1 MSRTAYGEKALLL
14 PRCRIATRP
23 AILSRPGYSETG
35 HGERGNRVSAVEA
48 VGGRAVADVLETDE
62 ARGLLEAAQH
72 AGSVNADDIALALDE
87 LELDTAQIEDF
98 YHALDELQIE
108 VVAGVEDEDEPVF
121 DEETREVSTDSLQLF
136 LKDIGRVELLTAA
149 QEVELA
155 KRIER
160 GDHRAKQQMVEANL
174 RLVVSIA
181 KKYRNQG
188 LPFLDLIQEGT
199 IGLVR
204 AAEKFDY
211 RKGFK
216 FSTYATWWIRQAVA
230 RALAD
235 KARTIRM
242 PVHVVEKLNK
252 IVRAE
257 RKLRAELGREPA
269 STEIG
274 RELDL
279 TVDEVE
285 QIRRS
290 AQTPVSLE
298 KPVGDEE
305 ESEFGHFLTDETV
318 PLPDE
323 AAEVTLRKETLR
335 KILGS
340 LAPRERRVLELRYGL
355 DGQHP
360 RTLDEVGRTF
370 NVTRE
375 RIRQIENQSLKKLRA
390 LAEAQRLREVA

>member
-1 MSRTAYGEKALLL
+1 
-14 PRCRIATRP
+14 
-23 AILSRPGYSETG
+23 
-35 HGERGNRVSAVEA
+35 
-48 VGGRAVADVLETDE
+48 
-62 ARGLLEAAQH
+62 
-72 AGSVNADDIALALDE
+72 
-87 LELDTAQIEDF
+87 
-98 YHALDELQIE
+98 
-108 VVAGVEDEDEPVF
+108 
-121 DEETREVSTDSLQLF
+121 
-136 LKDIGRVELLTAA
+136 
-149 QEVELA
+149 
-155 KRIER
+155 
-160 GDHRAKQQMVEANL
+160 MVEANL

-181 KKYRNQG
+181 KRYRNQG

-252 IVRAE
+252 IARSE
-257 RKLRAELGREPA
+257 RKLRAELGREPT
-269 STEIG
+269 SFEIG

-279 TVDEVE
+279 MPDEVE

-305 ESEFGHFLTDETV
+305 ESEFGHFLKDDSA
-318 PLPDE
+318 PAPDE
-323 AAEVTLRKETLR
+323 EAETAMRKEAL
-335 KILGS
+335 KKVLS
-340 LAPRERRVLELRYGL
+340 MLSPRERAVLELRYGL
-355 DGQHP
+355 DGKPP

-390 LAEAQRLREVA
+390 LADSQTLRDAAA

>member
-1 MSRTAYGEKALLL
+1 V
-14 PRCRIATRP
+14 
-23 AILSRPGYSETG
+23 SEQ
-35 HGERGNRVSAVEA
+35 GERARPSTIAE
-48 VGGRAVADVLETDE
+48 VLETDE
-62 ARGLLEAAQH
+62 AKGLLEAGRE
-72 AGSVNADDIALALDE
+72 AGTLNTEEIALALGE
-87 LELDTAQIEDF
+87 LELDAAQIDDF
-98 YHALDELQIE
+98 YHALEEQQIE
-108 VVAGVEDEDEPVF
+108 VVDGRAEEERPVEQPH
-121 DEETREVSTDSLQLF
+121 TREVTTDSLQLF
-136 LKDIGRVELLTAA
+136 LKDIGKVDLLTAA

-160 GDHRAKQQMVEANL
+160 GEHRAKQEMVEANL

-204 AAEKFDY
+204 AAEKFDH

-242 PVHVVEKLNK
+242 PTHIVEQLNG
-252 IVRAE
+252 IFRSE
-257 RKLRAELGREPA
+257 NRLRAELGHEP
-269 STEIG
+269 SSYEIG
-274 RELDL
+274 LDVELSPE
-279 TVDEVE
+279 EVE

-290 AQTPVSLE
+290 SQAPLSLE

-305 ESEFGHFLTDETV
+305 ESEFGHFLADETE

-323 AAEVTLRKETLR
+323 VAEVEMQKAKLRVMLSTLPGRQ
-335 KILGS
+335 
-340 LAPRERRVLELRYGL
+340 RRVLELRYGL
-355 DGQHP
+355 GGEPP
-360 RTLDEVGRTF
+360 RTLEEIAPVF
-370 NVTRE
+370 NVSRE
-375 RIRQIENQSLKKLRA
+375 RIRQIEKDGLDELKMLASRQKLDRD
-390 LAEAQRLREVA
+390 L

>member
-1 MSRTAYGEKALLL
+1 MSAGYDQAVIASEEDEAGVREDDTSQEPEIDGEAVYEALDAL
-14 PRCRIATRP
+14 
-23 AILSRPGYSETG
+23 
-35 HGERGNRVSAVEA
+35 AVEDA
-48 VGGRAVADVLETDE
+48 
-62 ARGLLEAAQH
+62 
-72 AGSVNADDIALALDE
+72 
-87 LELDTAQIEDF
+87 
-98 YHALDELQIE
+98 
-108 VVAGVEDEDEPVF
+108 
-121 DEETREVSTDSLQLF
+121 DEEPEEFEVSTDSLQLF
-136 LKDIGRVELLTAA
+136 LKDVGKVDLLTAA

-160 GDHRAKQQMVEANL
+160 GDHRAKQEMVEANL

-181 KKYRNQG
+181 KRYRNQG

-252 IVRAE
+252 IMRTE
-257 RKLRAELGREPA
+257 RKLRAERGREP
-269 STEIG
+269 SSEEIAA
-274 RELDL
+274 ELDL
-279 TVDEVE
+279 TIDEVD
-285 QIRRS
+285 QIRRTS
-290 AQTPVSLE
+290 QTPVSLE

-305 ESEFGHFLTDETV
+305 ESEFGHFIEDENV

-323 AAEVTLRKETLR
+323 AADTVLRNEALTRALR
-335 KILGS
+335 MLGE
-340 LAPRERRVLELRYGL
+340 RERRVLEMRYGL
-355 DGQHP
+355 NGEQP

-390 LAEAQRLREVA
+390 LAESQKLKDVA

>member
-1 MSRTAYGEKALLL
+1 MTAQQVASKNEA
-14 PRCRIATRP
+14 
-23 AILSRPGYSETG
+23 
-35 HGERGNRVSAVEA
+35 AVP
-48 VGGRAVADVLETDE
+48 DVLLTDE
-62 ARGLLEAAQH
+62 AKTLLETGRAA
-72 AGSVNADDIALALDE
+72 GKLTTDEIALALDE
-87 LELDTAQIEDF
+87 LELEPGQAEEF
-98 YHALDELQIE
+98 YAALDEAQIE
-108 VVAGVEDEDEPVF
+108 VVDATQDDEPEL
-121 DEETREVSTDSLQLF
+121 DEQPAEVSTDTLQLF
-136 LKDIGRVELLTAA
+136 LKDIGKVPLLTAA

-160 GDHRAKQQMVEANL
+160 GDHSAKQAMVEANL

-181 KKYRNQG
+181 KRYRNQG

-204 AAEKFDY
+204 AAEKFDH

-242 PVHVVEKLNK
+242 PVHIVEKLNK
-252 IVRAE
+252 IVRSE
-257 RKLRAELGREPA
+257 RKLRAEFGREPT
-269 STEIG
+269 SSEIAIDV
-274 RELDL
+274 EL
-279 TVDEVE
+279 TTDEVE

-290 AQTPVSLE
+290 SQAPVSLE

-305 ESEFGHFLTDETV
+305 ESEFGHFLTDEND

-323 AAEVTLRKETLR
+323 VAEVEMRKATLQRVLGTL
-335 KILGS
+335 S
-340 LAPRERRVLELRYGL
+340 ARERRVLELRYGL
-355 DGQHP
+355 NGEHP
-360 RTLDEVGRTF
+360 RTLDEVGKTF

-390 LAEAQRLREVA
+390 LADALALRDVA

>member
-1 MSRTAYGEKALLL
+1 MAEGRGNGAGAVTPLEEDAAKALIRQGQDAGFLTQEE
-14 PRCRIATRP
+14 IA
-23 AILSRPGYSETG
+23 LG
-35 HGERGNRVSAVEA
+35 
-48 VGGRAVADVLETDE
+48 LDE
-62 ARGLLEAAQH
+62 LDLEAAQI
-72 AGSVNADDIALALDE
+72 DEFYQALEELHIEVLEEAPARDEAALD
-87 LELDTAQIEDF
+87 LEPGAHD
-98 YHALDELQIE
+98 
-108 VVAGVEDEDEPVF
+108 
-121 DEETREVSTDSLQLF
+121 VSTDALQLF
-136 LKDIGRVELLTAA
+136 LKDIGKVPLLTAA
-149 QEVELA
+149 QEVELS

-181 KKYRNQG
+181 KNYRNQG

-204 AAEKFDY
+204 AAEKFDH

-252 IVRAE
+252 ISRAE
-257 RKLRAELGREPA
+257 RKLLAELGHDPTAEEIA
-269 STEIG
+269 SEL
-274 RELDL
+274 ELDRE
-279 TVDEVE
+279 EVE

-290 AQTPVSLE
+290 AQAPVSLE

-305 ESEFGHFLTDETV
+305 ESEFGHFLADQSAA
-318 PLPDE
+318 LPEE
-323 AAEVTLRKETLR
+323 AAETQLRKETLER
-335 KILGS
+335 ILGALS
-340 LAPRERRVLELRYGL
+340 PRERRVLELRYGL

-375 RIRQIENQSLKKLRA
+375 RVRQIENQSLKKLQA
-390 LAEAQRLREVA
+390 LAESQKLREVAA

>member
-1 MSRTAYGEKALLL
+1 VSVTETAVVEV
-14 PRCRIATRP
+14 
-23 AILSRPGYSETG
+23 
-35 HGERGNRVSAVEA
+35 RVA
-48 VGGRAVADVLETDE
+48 VLETEE
-62 ARGLLEAAQH
+62 AKHLLEAGRE
-72 AGSVNADDIALALDE
+72 AGSLSADEITLALDE
-87 LELDTAQIEDF
+87 LDLDAAHIDDF
-98 YHALDELQIE
+98 YQALDELQIE
-108 VVAGVEDEDEPVF
+108 VVAA
-121 DEETREVSTDSLQLF
+121 EEEEVVAEEVDAQEVSTDALQLF
-136 LKDIGRVELLTAA
+136 LKDVGRVDLLTAA

-160 GDHRAKQQMVEANL
+160 GDHRAKQEMVEANL

-181 KKYRNQG
+181 KRYRNQG

-252 IVRAE
+252 IVRSE
-257 RKLRAELGREPA
+257 RKLRAELGREPNA
-269 STEIG
+269 VEIA
-274 RELDL
+274 RDLELL
-279 TVDEVE
+279 PDEVE
-285 QIRRS
+285 QISRTS
-290 AQTPVSLE
+290 QSPVSLE

-305 ESEFGHFLTDETV
+305 ESEFGHFITDETV
-318 PLPDE
+318 PLPED
-323 AAEVTLRKETLR
+323 AAEVTLRKETLE
-335 KILGS
+335 KILS
-340 LAPRERRVLELRYGL
+340 QLSQRERRVLELRYGL
-355 DGQHP
+355 NGEHP
-360 RTLDEVGRTF
+360 RTLDEVGRAF

-390 LAEAQRLREVA
+390 LAESQKLRDVA

>member
-1 MSRTAYGEKALLL
+1 M
-14 PRCRIATRP
+14 
-23 AILSRPGYSETG
+23 SET
-35 HGERGNRVSAVEA
+35 
-48 VGGRAVADVLETDE
+48 VGVTVRAIGIAELLETEE
-62 ARGLLEAAQH
+62 AKGLLESAQASGALTTDEI
-72 AGSVNADDIALALDE
+72 AGALDDLD
-87 LELDTAQIEDF
+87 LEPGVLDDF
-98 YHALDELQIE
+98 FHALDELQIE
-108 VVAGVEDEDEPVF
+108 IVGRAAAADDDEDLEAA
-121 DEETREVSTDSLQLF
+121 REVSTDALQLF
-136 LKDIGRVELLTAA
+136 LKDIGKVDLLTAA

-188 LPFLDLIQEGT
+188 LAFLDLIQEGT

-204 AAEKFDY
+204 AAEKFDH

-235 KARTIRM
+235 KSRTIRM

-252 IVRAE
+252 IGRSE
-257 RKLRAELGREPA
+257 RKLRAELGCEPNA
-269 STEIG
+269 AQIALD
-274 RELDL
+274 LDL
-279 TVDEVE
+279 TIDEVE
-285 QIRRS
+285 AIRRS

-305 ESEFGHFLTDETV
+305 ESELGHFLTDESQL
-318 PLPDE
+318 LPEE
-323 AAEVTLRKETLR
+323 AVEETLR
-335 KILGS
+335 KDALLRILGS
-340 LAPRERRVLELRYGL
+340 LSSRERRVLELRYGL

-360 RTLDEVGRTF
+360 QTLDEVGRAF

-390 LAEAQRLREVA
+390 LADARALREVA

>member
-1 MSRTAYGEKALLL
+1 DELDLDAAQVDDFYRALEEAQVEVVNE
-14 PRCRIATRP
+14 PEDKEEAP
-23 AILSRPGYSETG
+23 
-35 HGERGNRVSAVEA
+35 AVEA
-48 VGGRAVADVLETDE
+48 
-62 ARGLLEAAQH
+62 
-72 AGSVNADDIALALDE
+72 
-87 LELDTAQIEDF
+87 
-98 YHALDELQIE
+98 
-108 VVAGVEDEDEPVF
+108 
-121 DEETREVSTDSLQLF
+121 REISTDSLQLF
-136 LKDIGRVELLTAA
+136 LKDIGKVDLLTAA

-160 GDHRAKQQMVEANL
+160 GDHSAKQEMVEANL

-181 KKYRNQG
+181 KRYRNQG

-204 AAEKFDY
+204 AAEKFDH

-252 IVRAE
+252 IVRSE

-269 STEIG
+269 ATEIAFDTG
-274 RELDL
+274 L

-285 QIRRS
+285 QIRRT

-298 KPVGDEE
+298 KPVGDDE
-305 ESEFGHFLTDETV
+305 ESEFGHFITDETS
-318 PLPDE
+318 PLPE
-323 AAEVTLRKETLR
+323 EVAAVTLRCEQLARILKTL
-335 KILGS
+335 S
-340 LAPRERRVLELRYGL
+340 YRERRVLELRYGL
-355 DGQHP
+355 NGEHP
-360 RTLDEVGRTF
+360 QTLDEVGRAF

-390 LAEAQRLREVA
+390 HADALRDVA

>member
-1 MSRTAYGEKALLL
+1 
-14 PRCRIATRP
+14 
-23 AILSRPGYSETG
+23 LSQVQAAPK
-35 HGERGNRVSAVEA
+35 RVH
-48 VGGRAVADVLETDE
+48 DVLDTDE
-62 ARGLLEAAQH
+62 ARALLESARES
-72 AGSVNADDIALALDE
+72 GSLTAEEIALAFDDFD
-87 LELDTAQIEDF
+87 LEAGQLADVFQAFEEQQIE
-98 YHALDELQIE
+98 I
-108 VVAGVEDEDEPVF
+108 VAPAGAEDEVEIK
-121 DEETREVSTDSLQLF
+121 TRALEASTDSLQLF
-136 LKDIGRVELLTAA
+136 LKDIGRVDLLTAA

-160 GDHRAKQQMVEANL
+160 GEHRAKQEMIEANL

-181 KKYRNQG
+181 KRYRNQG

-252 IVRAE
+252 IVRSE
-257 RKLRAELGREPA
+257 RKLRAELGREPTA
-269 STEIG
+269 AEIAKD
-274 RELDL
+274 LDIAP
-279 TVDEVE
+279 DEVE

-290 AQTPVSLE
+290 SQTPVSLE

-305 ESEFGHFLTDETV
+305 ESEFGHFITDESA

-323 AAEVTLRKETLR
+323 VAETTLRRETLER
-335 KILGS
+335 ILHKLS
-340 LAPRERRVLELRYGL
+340 MRERQVLILRYGL

-360 RTLDEVGRTF
+360 RTLDAVGRTF

-375 RIRQIENQSLKKLRA
+375 RIRQIENQTLKKLRA
-390 LAEAQRLREVA
+390 LADAQILREVA

>member
-1 MSRTAYGEKALLL
+1 MSHSAYGDWPGQLAQCGIATTPVHEGGTEVSATQEAAAPRAVVDLLETDDAKALLEAGREAGHL
-14 PRCRIATRP
+14 SADEIA
-23 AILSRPGYSETG
+23 
-35 HGERGNRVSAVEA
+35 V
-48 VGGRAVADVLETDE
+48 
-62 ARGLLEAAQH
+62 
-72 AGSVNADDIALALDE
+72 ALDE
-87 LELDTAQIEDF
+87 LDLEPAQIDDF
-98 YHALDELQIE
+98 YHALEELQIE
-108 VVAGVEDEDEPVF
+108 VVAEVEEDEQPAEEP
-121 DEETREVSTDSLQLF
+121 REVSTDALQLF
-136 LKDIGRVELLTAA
+136 LKDIGKVDLLTAA

-160 GDHRAKQQMVEANL
+160 GDHGAKQEMVEANL

-252 IVRAE
+252 IVRSE
-257 RKLRAELGREPA
+257 RKLRAELGREPTA
-269 STEIG
+269 VEIG
-274 RELDL
+274 RDLDL
-279 TVDEVE
+279 SPDEVE
-285 QIRRS
+285 HIRRS

-298 KPVGDEE
+298 KPVGDED
-305 ESEFGHFLTDETV
+305 ESEFGHFITDENL

-323 AAEVTLRKETLR
+323 EAEITLRKETLR
-335 KILGS
+335 KILGTLS
-340 LAPRERRVLELRYGL
+340 SRERQVLELRYGL

-390 LAEAQRLREVA
+390 LADAIKLRDVA

>member
-1 MSRTAYGEKALLL
+1 
-14 PRCRIATRP
+14 
-23 AILSRPGYSETG
+23 LSQVQAEPK
-35 HGERGNRVSAVEA
+35 RVD
-48 VGGRAVADVLETDE
+48 DVLDTDE
-62 ARGLLEAAQH
+62 ARALLESGRES
-72 AGSVNADDIALALDE
+72 GSVTAEEVAVAFDDFDLEAGQLDDVFQALEEQQIEIVAQNADDEEEPEARQR
-87 LELDTAQIEDF
+87 TIE
-98 YHALDELQIE
+98 
-108 VVAGVEDEDEPVF
+108 
-121 DEETREVSTDSLQLF
+121 TSTDSLQLF
-136 LKDIGRVELLTAA
+136 LKDIGRVDLLTAA

-160 GDHRAKQQMVEANL
+160 GDHRAKQEMIEANL

-181 KKYRNQG
+181 KRYRNQG

-252 IVRAE
+252 IVRSE
-257 RKLRAELGREPA
+257 RKLRAELGREPSA
-269 STEIG
+269 TEIG
-274 RELDL
+274 HDLDL
-279 TVDEVE
+279 AAEEVE

-290 AQTPVSLE
+290 SQTPVSLE

-305 ESEFGHFLTDETV
+305 ESEFGHFITDESA

-323 AAEVTLRKETLR
+323 AAETTLRRETLE
-335 KILGS
+335 KLLHKLS
-340 LAPRERRVLELRYGL
+340 VRERQVLILRYGL

-375 RIRQIENQSLKKLRA
+375 RIRQIENQTLKKLRA
-390 LAEAQRLREVA
+390 LADAQILREVA

>member
-1 MSRTAYGEKALLL
+1 VREQ
-14 PRCRIATRP
+14 
-23 AILSRPGYSETG
+23 
-35 HGERGNRVSAVEA
+35 GERVKATSIAE
-48 VGGRAVADVLETDE
+48 VLETEE
-62 ARGLLEAAQH
+62 AKSLLESGRVS
-72 AGSVNADDIALALDE
+72 GSLSTEEIARALGE
-87 LELDTAQIEDF
+87 LELDAAQMDEF
-98 YHALDELQIE
+98 YSALEELHIE
-108 VVAGVEDEDEPVF
+108 VVDNGAEEP
-121 DEETREVSTDSLQLF
+121 DAEPAPEAREVSTDSLQLF
-136 LKDIGRVELLTAA
+136 LKDIGKVDLLTAA

-160 GDHRAKQQMVEANL
+160 GEHSAKQEMVEANL

-181 KKYRNQG
+181 KRYRNQG

-204 AAEKFDY
+204 AAEKFDH

-235 KARTIRM
+235 KGRTIRM
-242 PVHVVEKLNK
+242 PVHIVEKLNK
-252 IVRAE
+252 IVRSE
-257 RKLRAELGREPA
+257 RKLRAELGREPT
-269 STEIG
+269 SLEIG
-274 RELDL
+274 RDVELSS
-279 TVDEVE
+279 DEVE

-290 AQTPVSLE
+290 SQAPISLE

-305 ESEFGHFLTDETV
+305 ESEFGHFLTDESE

-323 AAEVTLRKETLR
+323 AAEVEMRKATLRR
-335 KILGS
+335 VLGS
-340 LAPRERRVLELRYGL
+340 LSLRERRVLELRYGL
-355 DGQHP
+355 NGEHP
-360 RTLDEVGRTF
+360 CTLDEVGRTF

-390 LAEAQRLREVA
+390 LSDSVALKDVA

>member
-1 MSRTAYGEKALLL
+1 MGPSTKNMSRTAYGVPSVAAGIVRHLQSQGEHVSGGA
-14 PRCRIATRP
+14 
-23 AILSRPGYSETG
+23 
-35 HGERGNRVSAVEA
+35 ERG
-48 VGGRAVADVLETDE
+48 GGAVAEILETDE
-62 ARGLLEAAQH
+62 ARALLEAAQA
-72 AGSVNADDIALALDE
+72 AGSVSQDEIALALDE
-87 LELDTAQIEDF
+87 LDLDAGQIDDF
-98 YHALDELQIE
+98 YRMLEELQIE
-108 VVAGVEDEDEPVF
+108 VVATA
-121 DEETREVSTDSLQLF
+121 EEEKPDAPAAEVREISTDSLQLF
-136 LKDIGRVELLTAA
+136 LKDIGKVDLLTAA

-160 GDHRAKQQMVEANL
+160 GEHRAKQEMIEANL

-181 KKYRNQG
+181 KRYRNQG
-188 LPFLDLIQEGT
+188 LPSLDLIQEGT

-252 IVRAE
+252 IVRSE
-257 RKLRAELGREPA
+257 RKLRAELCREPMPH
-269 STEIG
+269 EIA
-274 RELDL
+274 LDL
-279 TVDEVE
+279 DLPLEEVE
-285 QIRRS
+285 QIMRS

-305 ESEFGHFLTDETV
+305 ESEFGHFLTDENV

-323 AAEVTLRKETLR
+323 AAEVSMRKETLQ
-335 KILGS
+335 KILS
-340 LAPRERRVLELRYGL
+340 TLSHRERRVLELRYGL
-355 DGQHP
+355 DGEHP

-390 LAEAQRLREVA
+390 LADSHSLKDVA

>member
-1 MSRTAYGEKALLL
+1 
-14 PRCRIATRP
+14 
-23 AILSRPGYSETG
+23 
-35 HGERGNRVSAVEA
+35 VDA
-48 VGGRAVADVLETDE
+48 VGARAVGDLLETDE
-62 ARGLLEAAQH
+62 ARGLLEAAH
-72 AGSVNADDIALALDE
+72 AAGSVNADELALALDE
-87 LELDTAQIEDF
+87 LDLDAAQIDDF
-98 YHALDELQIE
+98 YHALDELHVD
-108 VVAGVEDEDEPVF
+108 VVAGDPAAEEPAL
-121 DEETREVSTDSLQLF
+121 DDETREVSTDSLQLF

-160 GDHRAKQQMVEANL
+160 GDHGAKQQMVEANL

-252 IVRAE
+252 IIRSE
-257 RKLRAELGREPA
+257 RKLRAELGREP
-269 STEIG
+269 SSREIG
-274 RELDL
+274 RDLDL
-279 TVDEVE
+279 GPDEVE

-305 ESEFGHFLTDETV
+305 ESEFGHFLTDETE

-323 AAEVTLRKETLR
+323 AAEVTMRKETLR
-335 KILGS
+335 AILAS

-390 LAEAQRLREVA
+390 LADAQKLREVA

>member
-1 MSRTAYGEKALLL
+1 MSGGEQG
-14 PRCRIATRP
+14 T
-23 AILSRPGYSETG
+23 T
-35 HGERGNRVSAVEA
+35 
-48 VGGRAVADVLETDE
+48 RAVTPGGVLDVDE
-62 ARGLLEAAQH
+62 AWDLLQAGRQAGKLTAEEITLTLDELSLDTGQIDEFYGLLEELHIEIVQAEVEVAEEEP
-72 AGSVNADDIALALDE
+72 ADLDAP
-87 LELDTAQIEDF
+87 D
-98 YHALDELQIE
+98 
-108 VVAGVEDEDEPVF
+108 
-121 DEETREVSTDSLQLF
+121 VSTDSLQLF
-136 LKDIGRVELLTAA
+136 LKDIGKVDLLTAP
-149 QEVELA
+149 QEIELA

-160 GDHRAKQQMVEANL
+160 GDHSAKQAMVEANL

-181 KKYRNQG
+181 KRYRNQG

-235 KARTIRM
+235 KGRTIRM

-252 IVRAE
+252 ILRTE
-257 RKLRAELGREPA
+257 RKLVAELGREPSIA
-269 STEIG
+269 EIADAVKLP
-274 RELDL
+274 ES
-279 TVDEVE
+279 EVE
-285 QIRRS
+285 SIKRS

-298 KPVGDEE
+298 KPVGDDE
-305 ESEFGHFLTDETV
+305 ESEFGHFLTDDNEA
-318 PLPDE
+318 LPDE
-323 AAEVTLRKETLR
+323 VAEEELRKAALR
-335 KILGS
+335 RVLGS
-340 LAPRERRVLELRYGL
+340 LSPRERRVLELRYGL
-355 DGQHP
+355 DGEHP

-390 LAEAQRLREVA
+390 LAEAQSLKNVAA

>member
-1 MSRTAYGEKALLL
+1 MSVAELQELEEVKGLITRGQQVGVLTYAEIE
-14 PRCRIATRP
+14 IAM
-23 AILSRPGYSETG
+23 AEFGL
-35 HGERGNRVSAVEA
+35 
-48 VGGRAVADVLETDE
+48 DETDVEELHGLFERSEIELVEEIDPATAASLNIERAPEKRTRRRTPLDLKPE
-62 ARGLLEAAQH
+62 A
-72 AGSVNADDIALALDE
+72 
-87 LELDTAQIEDF
+87 T
-98 YHALDELQIE
+98 
-108 VVAGVEDEDEPVF
+108 
-121 DEETREVSTDSLQLF
+121 TDALQLF
-136 LKDIGRVELLTAA
+136 LKDIGKVRLLTA
-149 QEVELA
+149 QEEVDLA

-160 GDHRAKQQMVEANL
+160 GDLDAKQKMVESNL

-181 KKYRNQG
+181 KNYRNQG

-199 IGLVR
+199 LGLVR

-211 RKGFK
+211 RKGFQ
-216 FSTYATWWIRQAVA
+216 FSTYATWWILQAIA

-252 IVRAE
+252 IVRTE
-257 RKLRAELGREPA
+257 RKLRAELCREP
-269 STEIG
+269 SPYEIA
-274 RELDL
+274 LDL
-279 TVDEVE
+279 DLPVEEVE
-285 QIRRS
+285 QIMRS
-290 AQTPVSLE
+290 SQTPVSLE

-305 ESEFGHFLTDETV
+305 ESEFGHFLTDENV

-323 AAEVTLRKETLR
+323 AAEVTMRKETLR
-335 KILGS
+335 KILGTLS
-340 LAPRERRVLELRYGL
+340 HRERRVLELRYGL

-390 LAEAQRLREVA
+390 LAEAAKLREVA

>member
-1 MSRTAYGEKALLL
+1 MS
-14 PRCRIATRP
+14 AT
-23 AILSRPGYSETG
+23 E
-35 HGERGNRVSAVEA
+35 V
-48 VGGRAVADVLETDE
+48 AVAPPKGVADLLETDD
-62 ARGLLEAAQH
+62 ARALLEAGRENGH
-72 AGSVNADDIALALDE
+72 LSADEIAVALDE
-87 LELDTAQIEDF
+87 LDLEPGQIDDF
-98 YHALDELQIE
+98 YHALEELQIE
-108 VVAGVEDEDEPVF
+108 VVAPEA
-121 DEETREVSTDSLQLF
+121 EEEERPAEQAREVSTDALQLF
-136 LKDIGRVELLTAA
+136 LKDIGKVDLLTAA

-160 GDHRAKQQMVEANL
+160 GDHGAKQEMVEANL

-242 PVHVVEKLNK
+242 PVHIVEKLNK
-252 IVRAE
+252 IVRSE
-257 RKLRAELGREPA
+257 RKLRAELGREPTA
-269 STEIG
+269 FEIG
-274 RELDL
+274 LDVELD
-279 TVDEVE
+279 TDEVE

-290 AQTPVSLE
+290 SQAPVSLE

-305 ESEFGHFLTDETV
+305 ESEFGHFLTDESE
-318 PLPDE
+318 PLPEE
-323 AAEVTLRKETLR
+323 AAEVEMRKATLQRVLGTL
-335 KILGS
+335 S
-340 LAPRERRVLELRYGL
+340 LRERRVLELRYGL
-355 DGQHP
+355 NGEHP
-360 RTLDEVGRTF
+360 CTLDEVGRAF

-390 LAEAQRLREVA
+390 LADSVALRDVA

>member
-1 MSRTAYGEKALLL
+1 MRTGSRSSSATGRGFDLLESQEARLLL
-14 PRCRIATRP
+14 ESGRLTGRLGADEIAR
-23 AILSRPGYSETG
+23 
-35 HGERGNRVSAVEA
+35 
-48 VGGRAVADVLETDE
+48 
-62 ARGLLEAAQH
+62 
-72 AGSVNADDIALALDE
+72 ALDE
-87 LELDTAQIEDF
+87 LDVDAAQ
-98 YHALDELQIE
+98 LDEFYAALEEAQIE
-108 VVAGVEDEDEPVF
+108 VVERTDEPAGEAEQAVVAH
-121 DEETREVSTDSLQLF
+121 EAAEISTDTLQLF
-136 LKDIGRVELLTAA
+136 LKDIGRVPLLTAA

-160 GDHRAKQQMVEANL
+160 GDHTAKQAMVEANL

-181 KKYRNQG
+181 KRYRNQG

-252 IVRAE
+252 IVRTE
-257 RKLRAELGREPA
+257 RALRAKVGREP
-269 STEIG
+269 SSEEIAK
-274 RELDL
+274 ELEL
-279 TVDEVE
+279 HTAEVE

-290 AQTPVSLE
+290 AQTPISLE
-298 KPVGDEE
+298 KPVGDDD
-305 ESEFGHFLTDETV
+305 ESEFGHFLSDSTAL
-318 PLPDE
+318 LPDE
-323 AAEVTLRKETLR
+323 LAEETMRNEALRAILQTL
-335 KILGS
+335 S
-340 LAPRERRVLELRYGL
+340 HRERRVLELRYGL
-355 DGQHP
+355 DGEQP

-390 LAEAQRLREVA
+390 LADAGKLREVA

>member
-1 MSRTAYGEKALLL
+1 MGEGSASGAALVMLEHEDAKALVRQGREAGFLTHDEVIQAL
-14 PRCRIATRP
+14 DD
-23 AILSRPGYSETG
+23 LDFD
-35 HGERGNRVSAVEA
+35 AVQIDEFYQ
-48 VGGRAVADVLETDE
+48 VLEELHIEVLDGVEEDVLD
-62 ARGLLEAAQH
+62 LEPD
-72 AGSVNADDIALALDE
+72 V
-87 LELDTAQIEDF
+87 
-98 YHALDELQIE
+98 
-108 VVAGVEDEDEPVF
+108 
-121 DEETREVSTDSLQLF
+121 REVSTDALQLF
-136 LKDIGRVELLTAA
+136 LKDIGKVPLLTAA
-149 QEVELA
+149 QEVELS

-160 GDHRAKQQMVEANL
+160 GEHKAKQKMVESNL

-181 KKYRNQG
+181 KNYRNQG

-204 AAEKFDY
+204 AAEKFDH

-252 IVRAE
+252 IGRAE
-257 RKLRAELGREPA
+257 RKLLSEFGREPTA
-269 STEIG
+269 AEIA
-274 RELDL
+274 R
-279 TVDEVE
+279 EVE
-285 QIRRS
+285 LGAEEVDQIRRS
-290 AQTPVSLE
+290 AQAPVSLE

-305 ESEFGHFLTDETV
+305 ESEFGHFLADENV
-318 PLPDE
+318 ALPDD
-323 AAEVTLRKETLR
+323 AAETQMRKETLKR
-335 KILGS
+335 ILRTLS
-340 LAPRERRVLELRYGL
+340 QRERRVLELRYGL

-375 RIRQIENQSLKKLRA
+375 RVRQIENQCLKKLQA
-390 LAEAQRLREVA
+390 LAESQKLRDVA